1 MRFSEYG
8 FDRSAFGF
16 GGGGGIKS
24 IQHGLLSMAGTS
36 ANVTITEVDTT
47 KAIIIF
53 SSYNSDV
60 TSMTA
65 DKSVVRASITSSTN
79 INFVAQ
85 TAASLNSQIA
95 WTVVEFNNVKL
106 LQKGTFTQAGGVG
119 ITKSIS
125 QVNVNKSLLF
135 YSFTTESTD
144 TNILQILSRA
154 YIEDST
160 TLSFSFPTG
169 SNVTCNWQL
178 VEFN

>member
-47 KAIIIF
+47 KAIIII
-53 SSYNSDV
+53 SSFNNEGMPDAAARY
-60 TSMTA
+60 
-65 DKSVVRASITSSTN
+65 VVRASITSSTN
-79 INFVAQ
+79 INFVVQ
-85 TAASLNSQIA
+85 TASVYTQIA

-135 YSFTTESTD
+135 YSFTTESTA
-144 TNILQILSRA
+144 TNITQILSRA